1 MSGKLTYLD
10 SGVLVLISAFWG
22 EPSISIRAAQILDD
36 DTRQFATSGFVQLE
50 TLPKALY
57 NKQLEEAE
65 FYEAFFSSV
74 TVWATDLEN
83 ILKNGDRIARTYG
96 LAAMDAM
103 HIAAAL
109 SVYAEEFITT
119 EKLTKPM
126 HRVTELV
133 VISIAIE

>member
-10 SGVLVLISAFWG
+10 SGVLVLISAFRG

-65 FYEAFFSSV
+65 FYEAFFGSV

-109 SVYAEEFITT
+109 PSML
-119 EKLTKPM
+119 KNLLQLKN
-126 HRVTELV
+126 
-133 VISIAIE
+133 

>member
-10 SGVLVLISAFWG
+10 SGVLISAFRG

-96 LAAMDAM
+96 LATMDALQ
-103 HIAAAL
+103 IAAAL
-109 SVYAEEFITT
+109 SVNAEEFITT

-126 HRVTELV
+126 HRVTEMV